1 MLMNILKIIHALLAL
16 CLGALLFTGLAAA
29 LAAWLQLITR

>member
-1 MLMNILKIIHALLAL
+1 MLMNILKTIHAILAL

-29 LAAWLQLITR
+29 LVAWLKLITR

>member
-1 MLMNILKIIHALLAL
+1 MLMNILKTIHAILAL

-29 LAAWLQLITR
+29 LVAWLQLITR